1 MKDRRM
7 SRIRIEN
14 RRLRTGGA
22 VLAAGMMLAGSF
34 AVLPLQ
40 ARETSD
46 VGVVPYT
53 QEGSPSE
60 SMSDNDAR
68 TEPLPEP
75 MSDDDAQTEP
85 SPEPMSDNDARTEP
99 LPEPMPDDDAAAEA
113 SPEPN
118 KSEEREK
125 EEPPRITAEPEDATV
140 EAGDY
145 ASFSVSASGE
155 DLSYQWLVDKG
166 DGSGFQKVKGAVF
179 ELYRVMVFD
188 GSMNGYEYMCEVKR
202 GKEVVRSRAARL
214 TIFYRIV
221 GGARAVWVKSSG
233 RGLVFQGS
241 GAYSRFSGVS
251 VDGNRITAGEYNKGG
266 SQTPFTEITL
276 LRAYLETLSEGDHEM
291 EIIWSDGTAKT
302 SFRIEPPAGN
312 LPAGSSGLGRVGA
325 DTEGS
330 SRAAGTTT
338 AVKDAAAAAAA
349 ADKGKEEE
357 KGKGK
362 EEEKEKEES
371 APARISGNTLDGSL
385 SDNTVKPPTCTAADI
400 LHDSGVMAP
409 PGEDKMTVTP
419 GVRRTREHSPD
430 HEREPVQLAVMS
442 EMVDQYAGTICMAV
456 ILISAAGIGSGLLAY
471 RLHDSEGRKR

>member
-1 MKDRRM
+1 MKDGKR
-7 SRIRIEN
+7 SRIRTGN
-14 RRLRTGGA
+14 RRIQIGG
-22 VLAAGMMLAGSF
+22 VVFAAGMMLAESF

-46 VGVVPYT
+46 VGAVPYT
-53 QEGSPSE
+53 QEESPPE

-68 TEPLPEP
+68 TE
-75 MSDDDAQTEP
+75 S
-85 SPEPMSDNDARTEP
+85 SPEPG
-99 LPEPMPDDDAAAEA
+99 
-113 SPEPN
+113 

-166 DGSGFQKVKGAVF
+166 DGSGFQKVKGAVS

-202 GKEVVRSRAARL
+202 GEEVVRSRAARL

-276 LRAYLETLSEGDHEM
+276 LRSYLETLSEGDHEM

-330 SRAAGTTT
+330 SRAAGMTS
-338 AVKDAAAAAAA
+338 AVKDAAAAASGMTDGADGTAA
-349 ADKGKEEE
+349 ADRGEEE
-357 KGKGK
+357 
-362 EEEKEKEES
+362 EES
-371 APARISGNTLDGSL
+371 GPAQISGNTSDGSL
-385 SDNTVKPPTCTAADI
+385 SDNTVKPPAGTAADI
-400 LHDSGVMAP
+400 LHNSGVMAP
-409 PGEDKMTVTP
+409 PGEEKMTVTP

-442 EMVDQYAGTICMAV
+442 EMVDQYAGRICMAV
-456 ILISAAGIGSGLLAY
+456 ILVSAAGIVSGLLAY
-471 RLHDSEGRKR
+471 RLHDSEGRKG